1 MSRHRSIKEKIERC
15 ESRIES
21 REYDISKGKEDLSVA
36 VASIRAAR
44 LALNAEHQILAALKA
59 QVLQVKNSGLK
70 RNVLKAN
77 GLSPIRHIRFRQL
90 VEREYARAGI
100 ECPEVIMEISEA
112 DVGSLRTTAL
122 IDIYVIGEGSLS
134 SLIGLSETPAAIG
147 RIRASM
153 REMTATTLPS
163 EKPESLWHV
172 HPEWNREEALTIAIS
187 ARQEFAVGGDLAI
200 DVGQRNAMV
209 SSNWLPARIDGVWMD
224 DVAAAVAA
232 RFSPSERQEEIRD
245 ANAGKAIDLSV
256 NGSRSK
262 SLSAIENDMRLME
275 AVAIFATPGAVA
287 QGVAYGLHE
296 VGRKFANA
304 WFGANRSLI
313 SRHYPRVGSAAAF
326 RDVVADPEKFREVHA
341 SGAAPKIAQSSR
353 FWGREAS
360 ETELFEKM
368 SPRELVEV
376 ARHNLID
383 TSLRSPLVSMPKK
396 KDDFVDLGSW
406 QGNEAFHADV
416 FGIGAI
422 VSKGFLAGARDA
434 AEIQVMQGVNP
445 IAATIGLVTWISADG
460 VRREAPL
467 FLAMSSFDAET
478 NTVSRLS
485 SFNLNTAWLRRL
497 AVEYPQLAS
506 LEIVTEFPLGDKP
519 GDVFASIAA
528 KINAAG
534 DAKPIVSIADHCFV
548 GVFDSSRSVLE
559 RRLNLGSFPDLVEN
573 PIVGML
579 AQGAKHPISYA
590 EYTPQV
596 ARSRPDRVQTLA
608 VRASLGGGSFIL
620 EGPPGT
626 GKTQTIFEMVRA
638 LEAAGKRVLISAAMP
653 GAIEVIG
660 RRLRGV
666 VTFVLCALRPGQ
678 IDIGAKSSQGD
689 VRDTKYQVV
698 IGTPLALTARLRA
711 DDKFDVLI
719 IDESSQLRLSHAL
732 SLAGHASQLVVVGDS
747 KQLQPRDS
755 ESGDVTEMSLLMRA
769 RMAGLPAIVLE
780 EHYRSQH
787 ASLIAW
793 SNLYSY
799 DSKLQP
805 RSGTLTYGD
814 AGFCVVYVAPGRR
827 VQRDLAHVNVEEAD
841 RIADECLK
849 WARDGRRSVGVAAM
863 TQAQRDLIRETVEQ
877 RLKDAGISAAAAGEN
892 NRFFA
897 KTEPFFVRTAGAVQ
911 GEERDVLLISLGVA
925 PDKNGRISQRI
936 GVLSRN
942 DSLALCNVMMSRSR
956 LITAVYSS
964 IVPADIDLS
973 TMTPSMFL
981 VASILRMG
989 AVVSALEMS
998 ADRRAVIDLKTVDPK
1013 FEWNIDSLQMDG
1025 ETFYAVRTHEDAENY
1040 AFAIVSRQPSAMTPL
1055 AQKLESGGWI
1065 VFGCMP
1071 ENFAKPSEIIRRA
1084 RDKISLLPA
1093 LR

>member
-287 QGVAYGLHE
+287 HGVAYGLFD
-296 VGRKFANA
+296 VGRKFSNE
-304 WFGANRSLI
+304 WFGANRNLI
-313 SRHYPRVGSAAAF
+313 SRHYPRIGSAGAF
-326 RDVVADPEKFREVHA
+326 RDVVADPERFREAHA
-341 SGAAPKIAQSSR
+341 GAAPKIAQSSR
-353 FWGREAS
+353 FWGRESS
-360 ETELFEKM
+360 ERDLFVKRSAKDLIEQ
-368 SPRELVEV
+368 
-376 ARHNLID
+376 ARHDLID
-383 TSLRSPLVSMPKK
+383 TSLRSALVSMKK
-396 KDDFVDLGSW
+396 SKTDYLDLGAW
-406 QGNEAFHADV
+406 QKNEAVHADV
-416 FGIGAI
+416 FDVGDL
-422 VSKGFLAGARDA
+422 VSKAFLSEALDA
-434 AEIQVMQGVNP
+434 AEIQVMQASNP
-445 IAATIGLVTWISADG
+445 LAITIGLVTWISADG
-460 VRREAPL
+460 VFREAPL
-467 FLAMSSFDAET
+467 FLAMASFEAEAKT
-478 NTVSRLS
+478 ISRLAP
-485 SFNLNTAWLRRL
+485 FHLNTAWLRRL
-497 AVEYPQLAS
+497 STEYPKLK
-506 LEIVTEFPLGDKP
+506 LPEIATEFALGNAPDR
-519 GDVFASIAA
+519 VFAAIMAA
-528 KINAAG
+528 INSGG
-534 DAKPIVSIADHCFV
+534 DTQPIVRIVDHSYV

-559 RRLNLGSFPDLVEN
+559 RRLNLKSFPELAEN
-573 PIVGML
+573 AIVGML
-579 AQGAKHPISYA
+579 AQGAAHQISYA
-590 EYTPQV
+590 EYTPPGG
-596 ARSRPDRVQTLA
+596 RSRPDPVQTL
-608 VRASLGGGSFIL
+608 RASLGGESFVL

-626 GKTQTIFEMVRA
+626 GKTQTIFEMVVA
-638 LEAAGKRVLISAAMP
+638 LSDAGKRVLVSAAMP
-653 GAIEVIG
+653 GAVEVIG
-660 RRLRGV
+660 RRLRTHV
-666 VTFVLCALRPGQ
+666 DFVICSLRPGQ
-678 IDIGAKSSQGD
+678 IDVGEGANKVD
-689 VRDTKYQVV
+689 VRETKFQVV
-698 IGTPLALTARLRA
+698 IGTPLALTGRLRA

-719 IDESSQLRLSHAL
+719 IDEASQMRLSHAL
-732 SLAGHASQLVVVGDS
+732 ALAGHAKQLIVAGDS
-747 KQLQPRDS
+747 RQLQPRDS
-755 ESGDVTEMSLLMRA
+755 EPEAVSEMSLLMRA
-769 RMAGLPAIVLE
+769 RMAGLPAITLQ

-787 ASLIAW
+787 PSLIAW

-799 DSKLQP
+799 DSKLKP
-805 RSGTLTYGD
+805 KLGPLRYGD
-814 AGFCVVYVAPGRR
+814 AGFSLVYVAPARR
-827 VQRDLAHVNVEEAD
+827 VKRELALVNIEEAD
-841 RIADECLK
+841 RIAEECLR

-863 TQAQRDLIRETVEQ
+863 TQAQRDLIRETVEE
-877 RLKDAGISAAAAGEN
+877 RLRGAGISAASAGEGN
-892 NRFFA
+892 CFFSQ
-897 KTEPFFVRTAGAVQ
+897 TEPFFVRTAGALQ
-911 GEERDVLLISLGVA
+911 GEERDVILISLGVA
-925 PDKNGRISQRI
+925 PDSDGRINQRV
-936 GVLSRN
+936 GVLSRS
-942 DSLALCNVMMSRSR
+942 DSLALCNVMLSRSR
-956 LITAVYSS
+956 LRTAVFSS
-964 IVPADIDLS
+964 ILPIDIDIS
-973 TMTPSMFL
+973 AMTASMFL
-981 VASILRMG
+981 IASILRMG
-989 AVVSALEMS
+989 AVIGALENP
-998 ADRRAVIDLKTVDPK
+998 ADRQSGIDPKTVDPR
-1013 FEWNIDSLQMDG
+1013 FDWAIDRLEMDG
-1025 ETFYAVRTHEDAENY
+1025 EKFYAVRVPNDPERY
-1040 AFAIVSRQPSAMTPL
+1040 AFAICSREPFKPHLLTE
-1055 AQKLESGGWI
+1055 KLKASGWA
-1065 VFGCMP
+1065 VFGHAP
-1071 ENFAKPSEIIRRA
+1071 QFLADPKQVIVLA
-1084 RDKISLLPA
+1084 RDQLPR
-1093 LR
+1093 LPHLPR